1 MTENA
6 HFPKQMAIGSDHVG
20 FELKKYIKKHLEGL
34 GIECLDVGA
43 SSSER
48 TDYPLYA
55 RQAARLVTS
64 GEAELGILICGT
76 GVGMS
81 IAANKVAGIRAVVC
95 SEPYSA
101 ALARQ
106 HNDANVLCFGAQ
118 VVASG
123 LARMIV
129 DAFLEAV
136 YEGGRH
142 TCRLD
147 MIKEIEAGAQGRQ
160 GESK

>member
-6 HFPKQMAIGSDHVG
+6 HFPKRMVIGSDHVG
-20 FELKKYIKKHLEGL
+20 FELKNDIKKHLEGL

-43 SSSER
+43 QSSER

-55 RQAARLVTS
+55 RKVAHLVAS

-81 IAANKVAGIRAVVC
+81 IAANKVPGIRAVVC

-106 HNDANVLCFGAQ
+106 HNDANVLCFGAR

-142 TCRLD
+142 ACRVD
-147 MIKEIEAGAQGRQ
+147 MIKEMEAEAQGNE
-160 GESK
+160 GGSK